1 MHIGLVQEQG
11 QLSGACGYMQL
22 HAVGGGYKQVLVHQD
37 KVVGDL
43 ILCPQMKSWKQPGR
57 KEEEPFSAQDRSE
70 VSATQ

>member
-1 MHIGLVQEQG
+1 
-11 QLSGACGYMQL
+11 MQL